1 MQENSG
7 YLYCLSFALSTG
19 YNLKQVLCK
28 YVWKKEREEREERS
42 EEERKEK
49 EREEEE
55 SLESCLFVTYN
66 VVSRKLSRIKESRIY
81 PYPPKWDQIML
92 F

>member
-19 YNLKQVLCK
+19 YNPKQVLCK
-28 YVWKKEREEREERS
+28 HMWKEEREEREERS
-42 EEERKEK
+42 EEGRREE

-66 VVSRKLSRIKESRIY
+66 VVSKKLSRTKGSHIY
-81 PYPPKWDQIML
+81 PYPPKWDRITL

>member
-19 YNLKQVLCK
+19 YNLKQVLYK
-28 YVWKKEREEREERS
+28 YAWKKEREEREERS
-42 EEERKEK
+42 EEERREE

-55 SLESCLFVTYN
+55 SLESCL
-66 VVSRKLSRIKESRIY
+66 L
-81 PYPPKWDQIML
+81 
-92 F
+92 